1 MLPPVWG
8 QGNQLVERGTW
19 NPHHATLPPRQ
30 LAAPLPLKTTRRQA
44 RHRDRFF
51 SLPLSP
57 LLPAAPKD
65 RPFHATSPPRP
76 APPRYGGD
84 LCSLRNHAAVAGPR
98 PPPPAGSLVL
108 KQYLRT
114 IRIHLRMVIG
124 LLAFENNQGLWNGGY
139 YSQFFGI
146 GGVMLTVAILCLST
160 GYFGGIGAPFAPYFW
175 PYLDQFPKKKER
187 QRPVR
192 VYMDGCFDLMHYGH
206 ANALRQAKLLGDQ
219 LVVGVVSD
227 EEIVANKGPP
237 VLSMEERL
245 TLVSGLKWVDEVIP
259 NAPYEITE
267 EFMNTLFNKYSID
280 YIIHGDDP
288 CLLPD
293 GTDAYAL
300 AKKAGRYKQ
309 IKRTEGVSSTD
320 IVGRILQTFKHKDG
334 VNDNAGAES
343 SDQMKSQLSNFL
355 PTSRRIM
362 QFSNGQA
369 PSPGA
374 RVVYIDGAFDL
385 FHAGHVEIL
394 RSARQLGDFLLV
406 GVHDDQGIRERRGCR
421 PIMHLHERTL
431 SVLACRYVD
440 EVIIGAP
447 REVSRD
453 MITTFNISLV
463 VHGTV
468 AEGSSAVEVD
478 PYALPKSMGI
488 FQTVTSPK
496 TITSVSVATRIIDNH
511 EAYKKRNLKKKASE
525 DKYYAQKEFVSGD

>member
-1 MLPPVWG
+1 M
-8 QGNQLVERGTW
+8 
-19 NPHHATLPPRQ
+19 
-30 LAAPLPLKTTRRQA
+30 
-44 RHRDRFF
+44 
-51 SLPLSP
+51 
-57 LLPAAPKD
+57 
-65 RPFHATSPPRP
+65 
-76 APPRYGGD
+76 
-84 LCSLRNHAAVAGPR
+84 
-98 PPPPAGSLVL
+98 
-108 KQYLRT
+108 
-114 IRIHLRMVIG
+114 MMG
-124 LLAFENNQGLWNGGY
+124 LLAFESHQGLWSSGY
-139 YSQFFGI
+139 YSQLFGI
-146 GGVMLTVAILCLST
+146 GGVMITLTILMLST

-175 PYLDQFPKKKER
+175 PYLGQVPKKREHK
-187 QRPVR
+187 RPVR

-206 ANALRQAKLLGDQ
+206 ANALRQAKLLGNQ

-267 EFMNTLFNKYSID
+267 EFMNTLFNKYNID

-300 AKKAGRYKQ
+300 AKKVGRYKQ

-320 IVGRILQTFKHKDG
+320 IVGRILLTFKQKDADTDLN
-334 VNDNAGAES
+334 VAVAEKAGEKS
-343 SDQMKSQLSNFL
+343 NEEVKSQLSHFL

-362 QFSNGQA
+362 QFSNGQ
-369 PSPGA
+369 
-374 RVVYIDGAFDL
+374 F
-385 FHAGHVEIL
+385 L

-406 GVHDDQGIRERRGCR
+406 GIYDDQSIRDRRGCR

-447 REVSRD
+447 WEVSKD

-468 AEGSSAVEVD
+468 AEGNSAGEID
-478 PYALPKSMGI
+478 PYAVPKSMGI
-488 FQTVTSPK
+488 FQTIRSPK
-496 TITSVSVATRIIDNH
+496 SITTLSVATRIVDNH

-525 DKYYAQKEFVSGD
+525 DRYYTEKKFVSGD